1 MKSAYERAM
10 ERFGSEPVRRLTD
23 AQRQALAEVDR
34 KYKAKIAEAELAA
47 GRRREKA
54 ADAAARDQVAQ
65 DLLVELASLRE
76 KCEREKDR
84 IRNASA

>member
-10 ERFGSEPVRRLTD
+10 ERFGSEPVRTLSQEQKT
-23 AQRQALAEVDR
+23 ALAEIDR
-34 KYKAKIAEAELAA
+34 KYKAKVAEADLSAN
-47 GRRREKA
+47 RRRASA
-54 ADAAARDQVAQ
+54 ADQAARDQVGQ
-65 DLLVELASLRE
+65 DLVVELASLRE